1 MKAAGFTTDGERMP
15 APFSF
20 EAWLFLGALIVLG
33 PLCMLYTL
41 SVHQTNSQAVHDLKL
56 RVAHLK
62 ADYARRVRE
71 AKEAANALIEESNE
85 GEVDVIEDDADER
98 KAA

>member
-1 MKAAGFTTDGERMP
+1 MP

-20 EAWLFLGALIVLG
+20 EAWLFLGALITLG
-33 PLCMLYTL
+33 PLCVLYTL
-41 SVHQTNSQAVHDLKL
+41 SVHQTNNQAVHDLKL

-71 AKEAANALIEESNE
+71 AREAANAHTEESGD
-85 GEVDVIEDDADER
+85 GEVDIIDGPAGDR
-98 KAA
+98 MAA

>member
-1 MKAAGFTTDGERMP
+1 MP

-20 EAWLFLGALIVLG
+20 EAWLFLGALIILG
-33 PLCMLYTL
+33 PLCVLYTL
-41 SVHQTNSQAVHDLKL
+41 SVHQTNNQAVHDLKL
-56 RVAHLK
+56 RVVHLK

-71 AKEAANALIEESNE
+71 AREAANAHAEES
-85 GEVDVIEDDADER
+85 GDGDVNIIDDPVNDR